1 MDTITSSYNSL
12 KKRRDYEIEGFTNDI
27 LMLRKQLKLLEK
39 NILKYGPL
47 EDKELVLL
55 TIGKS
60 LHRASTLSHVYCI
73 AKNTGEKA
81 EKISTE
87 LQGLKV
93 SLPLIASLS

>member
-1 MDTITSSYNSL
+1 M

-60 LHRASTLSHVYCI
+60 PLEMHR
-73 AKNTGEKA
+73 
-81 EKISTE
+81 IS
-87 LQGLKV
+87 
-93 SLPLIASLS
+93 I